1 MSVKR
6 KNICSTE
13 GIEVMAFPRFSE
25 EYSNAALNKYIYEYD
40 IVIKNNSPN
49 TMKLIFRKWEIID
62 GFGIKRL
69 VSGEGVIGLQPE
81 LAHGESF
88 TYSSWCPLST
98 PIGIMRGI
106 YTMKRE
112 MDDALFEIVVPEL
125 LLSATQINN

>member
-1 MSVKR
+1 
-6 KNICSTE
+6 
-13 GIEVMAFPRFSE
+13 
-25 EYSNAALNKYIYEYD
+25 
-40 IVIKNNSPN
+40 
-49 TMKLIFRKWEIID
+49 MKLIFRKWEIID